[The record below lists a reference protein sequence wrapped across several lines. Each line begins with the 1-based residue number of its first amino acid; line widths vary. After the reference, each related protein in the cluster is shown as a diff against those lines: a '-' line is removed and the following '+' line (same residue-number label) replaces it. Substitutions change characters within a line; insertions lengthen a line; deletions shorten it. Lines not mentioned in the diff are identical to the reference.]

1 MKINYDLLKDKA
13 NYAKHGVGLSAALC
27 FEWSD
32 ALVWQDMRC
41 DYGEPRYI
49 AIGYIGLRLYV
60 IVFVDRADQRRII
73 SLRKA
78 NSREV
83 QLYAQT

>member
-1 MKINYDLLKDKA
+1 LKEAA
-13 NYAKHGVGLSAALC
+13 NYAKHGVCLSAAAR
-27 FEWSD
+27 FEWAE
-32 ALVWQDMRC
+32 ALVWEDLRRH
-41 DYGEPRYI
+41 YGEFRYV

-83 QLYAQT
+83 QLYAQA